1 MRFHFFTNK
10 VIVFDIQNDFSEHMN
25 EVQNHSEVESLLR
38 GGAFVVLPTD
48 TIYGIC
54 ATALDM
60 TAVERL
66 YALRK
71 RDPSKPMIVLISS
84 IDDLK
89 TFDIS
94 LTSRQENILE
104 QIWPGK
110 VSVVLHCGSK
120 NFSYLH
126 RGTYSLAVRMPNK
139 KDLLEILNV
148 TGPLVAPSANIEGE
162 PPAKNIQEASDILG
176 ITPIIMAPRR
186 QTAKV
191 RR

>member
-1 MRFHFFTNK
+1 
-10 VIVFDIQNDFSEHMN
+10 
-25 EVQNHSEVESLLR
+25 
-38 GGAFVVLPTD
+38 
-48 TIYGIC
+48 
-54 ATALDM
+54 M

-84 IDDLK
+84 IDDLT

-94 LTSRQENILE
+94 LTARQENILKR
-104 QIWPGK
+104 IWPGK

-126 RGTYSLAVRMPNK
+126 RGTYSLAIRMPKK
-139 KDLLEILNV
+139 KDLLEILNA

-162 PPAKNIQEASDILG
+162 PPAKNIQEAERYFGNNAYYYGTETADSESSTLIDLTDG
-176 ITPIIMAPRR
+176 VRVLRR
-186 QTAKV
+186 GADFAEIAKSLDLPLKDSV
-191 RR
+191 